1 MPYKDPEKKKEHQRQ
16 YRLKNKEKYRE
27 YNRQYS
33 LKNKEKI
40 NERARKYRLTE
51 KRKKYMK
58 EYRLKNKEKIAEQIK
73 IRRLK
78 NKESVKKYMKE
89 YNEQN
94 REYLLGEKKK
104 YYQKNKKKINF
115 QNKKWYQDNKERAK
129 QINKIYRKGKGK
141 EILAEARRKLDR
153 KNRREDP
160 NYRMTK
166 NLRLRVRHALKGL
179 SKSAKTME
187 LIGCTIPELWKH
199 LEQCPSWEPWM
210 TRENYGKMW
219 HVDHIKPC
227 ASFNL
232 LNSAQQYK
240 CFRYTNLQP
249 LEAIANIKKG
259 KKIISGDITSPKM

>member
-1 MPYKDPEKKKEHQRQ
+1 MPYKDPYKAKEYSRQ
-16 YRLKNKEKYRE
+16 WRLKNKEKYGE
-27 YNRQYS
+27 YWKEYS

-51 KRKKYMK
+51 ERKKYMK

-89 YNEQN
+89 YHEQN
-94 REYLLGEKKK
+94 REYLLGEAKK

-115 QNKKWYQDNKERAK
+115 QNKKWYYDNIERVK

-153 KNRREDP
+153 KNRKEDP

-166 NLRLRVRHALKGL
+166 NLRQRVRHALKSL
-179 SKSAKTME
+179 NKSARTME

-199 LEQCPSWEPWM
+199 LERCPSWEPWM

-232 LNSAQQYK
+232 LNPAQQRK
-240 CFRYTNLQP
+240 CFYYTNLQP
-249 LEAIANIKKG
+249 LEAIRNLKKG
-259 KKIISGDITSPKM
+259 AKIISGDITSPKM

>member
-27 YNRQYS
+27 YSRQYC
-33 LKNKEKI
+33 LGNKEKI
-40 NERARKYRLTE
+40 NERARKYRSTE
-51 KRKKYMK
+51 HRKKYMK
-58 EYRLKNKEKIAEQIK
+58 EYRLKNKERLYSLQRIHV
-73 IRRLK
+73 LK

-89 YNEQN
+89 YHEQN
-94 REYLLGEKKK
+94 REYFLGEAKK

-115 QNKKWYQDNKERAK
+115 QNKKWYYDNTEKVK

-153 KNRREDP
+153 KNRKEDP

-179 SKSAKTME
+179 VKSAKTME

-199 LEQCPSWEPWM
+199 LERCPSWEPWM

-240 CFRYTNLQP
+240 CFHYANLQP
-249 LEAIANIKKG
+249 LEAIANMKKG
-259 KKIISGDITSPKM
+259 AKIISGDITSPKM

>member
-16 YRLKNKEKYRE
+16 YRLKNKEKHRE
-27 YNRQYS
+27 YNRQYC
-33 LKNKEKI
+33 LRNKEKI

-51 KRKKYMK
+51 HRKKYMK
-58 EYRLKNKEKIAEQIK
+58 EY
-73 IRRLK
+73 RLK

-89 YNEQN
+89 YYKKNFE
-94 REYLLGEKKK
+94 RLHKIAKK
-104 YYQKNKKKINF
+104 YYQKNRKKINF
-115 QNKKWYQDNKERAK
+115 QNKKWYYDNIERAK
-129 QINKIYRKGKGK
+129 QTNKIYRKGKGK

-153 KNRREDP
+153 KNRKEDP

-166 NLRLRVRHALKGL
+166 NLRLRVRNALKGL
-179 SKSAKTME
+179 GKSAKTME

-199 LEQCPSWEPWM
+199 LERCPSWEPWM

-249 LEAIANIKKG
+249 LEAIANMKKG
-259 KKIISGDITSPKM
+259 SKIISGDITSPKM